1 MQPDNLGLS
10 HVSGPCCGR
19 VVSGVTGSPI
29 SFAHSV
35 SEGGRAGNAMPASE
49 EQTRAFTCAEHAPC
63 ARSPSGFTYLILT
76 TAFVVATAYDSH
88 FIHQEMEAR
97 EVERLGPGHT
107 AGSWQ
112 SQRPNCEPLPRQT
125 PPVGE
130 SVPGGKGCVLFSSWP
145 ARPAPRGERVSRR
158 AYNPQ

>member
-97 EVERLGPGHT
+97 EVERLGRGHT

-112 SQRPNCEPLPRQT
+112 SQRPNCEPPGLL
-125 PPVGE
+125 
-130 SVPGGKGCVLFSSWP
+130 SVPSSSNTTGRRVRAGRKGLCSVLQLASEAS
-145 ARPAPRGERVSRR
+145 AQRGTRQS
-158 AYNPQ
+158 